1 MYQCRQSSVSYT
13 HPQHKARSCLDR
25 LLQCI
30 SAGKMYCL
38 AHGGLSTL
46 DTVVPNPQL

>member
-30 SAGKMYCL
+30 SAGK
-38 AHGGLSTL
+38 AHGGFSRL
-46 DTVVPNPQL
+46 DAVVPNPQL